1 MLIAVTDYTHIH
13 TEGED
18 LGLPKVDGSFRNW
31 FTDFSDFYVCTP
43 AFCAE
48 LVLRVIAM
56 GFWSGEEAYLKNPW
70 NVLDFVI
77 VVSSVL
83 EYLTFLDLPLPD
95 LSGLAP
101 APRCARCLA
110 TAASSRRE
118 QQARG
123 GAHAEAKGACGE

>member
-83 EYLTFLDLPLPD
+83 ESLTFLDLPLPD
-95 LSGLAP
+95 PEQISSLAGLTTLEFHVDENKVK
-101 APRCARCLA
+101 RQNAR
-110 TAASSRRE
+110 TP
-118 QQARG
+118 
-123 GAHAEAKGACGE
+123 